1 MRALEEAV
9 GLFWESIGVPWLS
22 FISFAISA
30 LATAHIV
37 LRKRDVR
44 AAIGWTGFVWFVP
57 FIGTFAYVVLGVNRI
72 QREAVRLRRTWAQ
85 TAGGRQCDATRRQWD
100 TLFGPEIPSG
110 NLYPKLVPL
119 ATLIRNVSRMRMTSG
134 NDVRPLLTGS
144 AATDA
149 MLSSI
154 ETATKTIGLETY
166 IFHSGPLGQRF
177 IAALSRATRRGVQ
190 VRVLVDG
197 FGSLYGLSRIQHHLS
212 RAGVPCARFGRRSLR
227 AIPYLNLRQ
236 HRKLLLIDGELAFT
250 GGMNINEALVDS
262 RPGKRIEDLHFEVR
276 GPAVEQMSHLF
287 AEDWSFA
294 TRETLEGADWFKP
307 GVPQGDVFIQS
318 VPDGPDEDL
327 DTMRWALLGA
337 VAGAERAIRLQS
349 PYFLPDPD
357 LQAALCVASMRG
369 VGVQILVP
377 AANNVQLVRWA
388 SFPTLGVL
396 ASHGC
401 EIRETQGAFD
411 HSKLA
416 LVDDAWTMIGSS
428 NLDPRS
434 LRLNF
439 ELNFGCID
447 TALATQCTDLFER
460 KWARSTPLTAEHIA
474 ATPRPQRLRN
484 GVARL
489 LTPYL

>member
-1 MRALEEAV
+1 MLTLEAAV
-9 GLFWESIGVPWLS
+9 RVFWESLGVPWLS
-22 FISFAISA
+22 FISFGVSA

-57 FIGTFAYVVLGVNRI
+57 FIGTLAYIVLGINRI
-72 QREAVRLRRTWAQ
+72 RREAVRLRRIWAQ
-85 TAGGRQCDATRRQWD
+85 TEAGRHCDATRKQWE
-100 TLFGPEIPSG
+100 TLFGAAVPSG
-110 NLYPKLVPL
+110 TLYPKLVPL
-119 ATLIRNVSRMRMTSG
+119 AKLIRSVSHMRMTSG
-134 NDVRPLLTGS
+134 NDVRLLVTGT
-144 AATDA
+144 AASEA
-149 MLSSI
+149 MLAGI
-154 ETATKTIGLETY
+154 EAATKTIGLETY

-177 IAALSRATRRGVQ
+177 IGALSRATQRGVQ

-197 FGSLYGLSRIQHHLS
+197 FGSLYGFSRIQYHL
-212 RAGVPCARFGRRSLR
+212 RKAGVPCARFGRRSLR
-227 AIPYLNLRQ
+227 AIPYLNLRL

-250 GGMNINEALVDS
+250 GGMNINEALTDD

-294 TRETLEGADWFKP
+294 TRETLGGAAWFRP

-318 VPDGPDEDL
+318 IPDGPDEDL

-337 VAGAERAIRLQS
+337 VAGAEHAVRLQS

-357 LQAALCVASMRG
+357 LQAALCVAAMRG
-369 VGVQILVP
+369 VRVQILVP
-377 AANNVQLVRWA
+377 AANNVPLVRWA
-388 SFPTLGVL
+388 SFPTLGTL

-401 EIRETQGAFD
+401 EIRETQGTFD

-416 LVDDAWTMIGSS
+416 VVDDAWSLIGSS

-439 ELNFGCID
+439 ELNLGCIN
-447 TALATQCTDLFER
+447 TALASECTELFER
-460 KWARSTPLTAEHIA
+460 KWTNALALSAESIA
-474 ATPRPQRLRN
+474 ETPRPQRLRN